1 MKKGV
6 AKAEIDRTNKIL
18 ERHLSNTSNICTV
31 IDAVYVL
38 GQTIEERKD
47 WRGMKKKKE
56 IKLGRIKYEDT
67 KSWKAY

>member
-47 WRGMKKKKE
+47 
-56 IKLGRIKYEDT
+56 
-67 KSWKAY
+67 